1 MLTLTEGAR
10 ELLDQHF
17 ENKKEVPAIRVYLAP
32 GWGGAQLNLALDE
45 QRENDEVFVFEPY
58 TFIIDKGLL
67 QSVAPIEIDGSPWGF
82 RVLSKLSSQQN
93 SGCASCSSCG

>member
-1 MLTLTEGAR
+1 M
-10 ELLDQHF
+10 
-17 ENKKEVPAIRVYLAP
+17 
-32 GWGGAQLNLALDE
+32 
-45 QRENDEVFVFEPY
+45 FVFEPY